1 MLFCLPKLMAQMQL
15 LPWRKRNWFWWII
28 KLYGWQVFYTNAVGS
43 NGSINQGAQQ
53 PVEILH

>member
-1 MLFCLPKLMAQMQL
+1 MLFFTKTYGTNATVALAETQL
-15 LPWRKRNWFWWII
+15 VLVDHQHTV
-28 KLYGWQVFYTNAVGS
+28 GQVFYTNAVGS